1 MLIQFE
7 VQMQLAI
14 VVIIGLIFHRSQE
27 FLDGILDQ
35 QGIAKDTHDLNN
47 RSVQFEIMFNDGYE
61 TVRDDGNMYLYPDCI
76 FRFSPKGFDTKMLLD
91 PFEKLME
98 SFA

>member
-7 VQMQLAI
+7 VQSQLAI

-35 QGIAKDTHDLNN
+35 QGIAKNAHDLNN
-47 RSVQFEIMFNDGYE
+47 RSVQFEIKFNDGDE
-61 TVRDDGNMYLYPDCI
+61 TVRNDDNMYL
-76 FRFSPKGFDTKMLLD
+76 
-91 PFEKLME
+91 
-98 SFA
+98 